1 MYREKDTATNAERK
15 FKETAEPCVGKEES
29 IIKNVVFSCE
39 TCVLQNVLQKKSK
52 NKAIYKIATMFEYF
66 QHMS

>member
-39 TCVLQNVLQKKSK
+39 TCVLQNVLQKKAK
-52 NKAIYKIATMFEYF
+52 TRQFTK
-66 QHMS
+66 